1 MNFRRVFYIIALALA
16 AYFLYAHNQT
26 ETVRETPAIS
36 QQEIFADFADL
47 ADNDIPKAT
56 LGGTFFTTDVFF
68 PADFLGEAGDEFYVT
83 MEDGHTQYT
92 QRYIIATE
100 VQKDLSVKLVY
111 QPKANWEGFRPPD
124 GKYESYQFDGEKWT
138 QTNQ

>member
-56 LGGTFFTTDVFF
+56 LGARFLPLTFSFRLIFLVK
-68 PADFLGEAGDEFYVT
+68 PATSF
-83 MEDGHTQYT
+83 M
-92 QRYIIATE
+92 
-100 VQKDLSVKLVY
+100 
-111 QPKANWEGFRPPD
+111 
-124 GKYESYQFDGEKWT
+124 
-138 QTNQ
+138 